1 MELEQVTLGVVTE
14 HLSIPDFTL
23 VWFFLFV
30 CFLFFCLFVFP
41 VESVGISDEL
51 KTKLKDVLIQE
62 QQFTLGRMLGKG
74 KNQKLDK
81 DFTLEVCLSYLYC

>member
-1 MELEQVTLGVVTE
+1 MEIKLEMELKQMALDVVTE

-23 VWFFLFV
+23 FFF
-30 CFLFFCLFVFP
+30 FP

-74 KNQKLDK
+74 KNQKLNK
-81 DFTLEVCLSYLYC
+81 TIC

>member
-1 MELEQVTLGVVTE
+1 MTLDVMTE
-14 HLSIPDFTL
+14 YLNIPYLMLHLFCCCC
-23 VWFFLFV
+23 
-30 CFLFFCLFVFP
+30 CFFP

-74 KNQKLDK
+74 KNQN
-81 DFTLEVCLSYLYC
+81 

>member
-1 MELEQVTLGVVTE
+1 M
-14 HLSIPDFTL
+14 
-23 VWFFLFV
+23 
-30 CFLFFCLFVFP
+30 
-41 VESVGISDEL
+41 ESVGISDEL

>member
-1 MELEQVTLGVVTE
+1 MIWPFLCCLFWFV
-14 HLSIPDFTL
+14 F
-23 VWFFLFV
+23 FFL
-30 CFLFFCLFVFP
+30 

-74 KNQKLDK
+74 KSQNLNKNLH
-81 DFTLEVCLSYLYC
+81 

>member
-1 MELEQVTLGVVTE
+1 MGIGWEREIRTGDSCCCDRIFKHPLFD
-14 HLSIPDFTL
+14 S
-23 VWFFLFV
+23 FFMF
-30 CFLFFCLFVFP
+30 FP

-74 KNQKLDK
+74 KN
-81 DFTLEVCLSYLYC
+81 

>member
-1 MELEQVTLGVVTE
+1 MEIRTGD
-14 HLSIPDFTL
+14 SWCCDKIFKYP
-23 VWFFLFV
+23 LFDASFV
-30 CFLFFCLFVFP
+30 LLLFFFSP

-74 KNQKLDK
+74 KNKNW
-81 DFTLEVCLSYLYC
+81 TRLYIENPTCVILTVE

>member
-1 MELEQVTLGVVTE
+1 M
-14 HLSIPDFTL
+14 IWP
-23 VWFFLFV
+23 FL
-30 CFLFFCLFVFP
+30 CFLL

-74 KNQKLDK
+74 KNQNLNKNLH
-81 DFTLEVCLSYLYC
+81 

>member
-1 MELEQVTLGVVTE
+1 MEIRTGDSWCCDRIFKYPLFDASFVL
-14 HLSIPDFTL
+14 L
-23 VWFFLFV
+23 VFF
-30 CFLFFCLFVFP
+30 FP

-74 KNQKLDK
+74 KNQNWTRLYTENLICDT
-81 DFTLEVCLSYLYC
+81 FTVE

>member
-1 MELEQVTLGVVTE
+1 MRLEQVTLDVVTE
-14 HLSIPDFTL
+14 HLSTHDLTL
-23 VWFFLFV
+23 PLFFL
-30 CFLFFCLFVFP
+30 

-74 KNQKLDK
+74 KNQNLNK
-81 DFTLEVCLSYLYC
+81 TLY

>member
-1 MELEQVTLGVVTE
+1 MTLDVVTE
-14 HLSIPDFTL
+14 YLNIPYLMLHLFCC
-23 VWFFLFV
+23 FFF
-30 CFLFFCLFVFP
+30 FP

-74 KNQKLDK
+74 KNQN
-81 DFTLEVCLSYLYC
+81 

>member
-1 MELEQVTLGVVTE
+1 M
-14 HLSIPDFTL
+14 F
-23 VWFFLFV
+23 
-30 CFLFFCLFVFP
+30 FP

-74 KNQKLDK
+74 KN
-81 DFTLEVCLSYLYC
+81 